1 MLPIEIAINENQF
14 FGLISLYKDDLIGK
28 YWKSMRSEVML
39 YYLFEIVARKKRV
52 SDGELAINISR
63 CKKG

>member
-1 MLPIEIAINENQF
+1 
-14 FGLISLYKDDLIGK
+14 
-28 YWKSMRSEVML
+28 MRPEVML

-63 CKKG
+63 CKKGWTAPMVASSSIHRGVNDQKGIIIQ

>member
-1 MLPIEIAINENQF
+1 
-14 FGLISLYKDDLIGK
+14 
-28 YWKSMRSEVML
+28 MRPEVML